1 MVTRVQA
8 VDLHEVTQVA
18 EVDQAV
24 DELSEEERWFAE
36 HSRDGQPEYLSRL
49 GEWVSA

>member
-1 MVTRVQA
+1 MQA
-8 VDLHEVTQVA
+8 VDSHEVTQVV

-36 HSRDGQPEYLSRL
+36 HPRDGQSKSLLSL
-49 GEWVSA
+49 EEGWVSA

>member
-1 MVTRVQA
+1 VQV
-8 VDLHEVTQVA
+8 VDLHEVTQVV

-36 HSRDGQPEYLSRL
+36 HSGDDQPKSLLSL
-49 GEWVSA
+49 EKWVSA